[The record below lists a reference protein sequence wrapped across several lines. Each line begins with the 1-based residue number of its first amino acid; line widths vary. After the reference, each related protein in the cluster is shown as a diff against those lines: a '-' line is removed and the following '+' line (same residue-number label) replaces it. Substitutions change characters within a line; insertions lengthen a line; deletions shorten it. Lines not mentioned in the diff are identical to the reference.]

1 MICQSNQCEIRK
13 KSLNRKKA
21 GVDSQIFGYLFDLI
35 LGVGNWGL
43 GIDV

>member
-1 MICQSNQCEIRK
+1 MEISSIFVDVLENLKFRK
-13 KSLNRKKA
+13 KDE
-21 GVDSQIFGYLFDLI
+21 VDSQIFGCLFDLI